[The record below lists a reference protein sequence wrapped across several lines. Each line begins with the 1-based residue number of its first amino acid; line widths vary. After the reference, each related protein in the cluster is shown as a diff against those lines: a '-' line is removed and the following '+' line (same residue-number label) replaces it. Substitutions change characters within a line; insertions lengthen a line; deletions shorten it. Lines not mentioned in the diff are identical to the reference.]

1 MALVLDHGKLKP
13 PDILARLTVANVEG
27 TLVVLAFCYL
37 FKSS

>member
-13 PDILARLTVANVEG
+13 PDILAKLTIANVEG
-27 TLVVLAFCYL
+27 TFVVLALCWP